1 MDSCQIQKFAK
12 VLVDYSMDI
21 KAKDKLCIQA
31 HIPSLPLVKEV
42 YKLAVQKGAYPYVD
56 IVIDELNE
64 LYCLHASD
72 EQLQYVSSLQEFK
85 VQHCDA
91 FLIILGSENT
101 NAMAEVDPKK
111 IAMRTLSR
119 KKVNEIYMKR
129 ISDGSLKLC
138 ITQFPNHS
146 LAQAAGM
153 SLNGY
158 REFLSNAC
166 FLNAENPVALWQEYS
181 ARQEKICSFLKARKN
196 FRFVS
201 QGTDLRFSA
210 EGRNWINCDGRINFP
225 DGEVFTGPI
234 ENSVNGEITF
244 SFPAVYQG
252 QEVRGVYLKFQ
263 DGKVVDFD
271 AKHGKKTL
279 ESMLDTDEGA
289 RYAGEIAIATNYNI
303 TKFTKNI
310 LFDEKIGGTIHLAI
324 GSSIPSSG
332 GVNKSAVH
340 WDMVCDMRSGEIYAD
355 DDLIY
360 KDGKFI
366 VNFD

>member
-1 MDSCQIQKFAK
+1 MDSSEIQKFAK
-12 VLVDYSMDI
+12 VVVDYSMDI
-21 KAKDKLCIQA
+21 QPKDKLCIQA
-31 HIPSLPLVKEV
+31 SIPSLPLVKEV
-42 YKLAVQKGAYPYVD
+42 YKLAVQRGAYPYVD

-72 EQLQYVSSLQEFK
+72 EQLEYVSALKEFK

-101 NAMAEVDPKK
+101 NSMAGVDPQK
-111 IAMRTLSR
+111 IAKRTLSR
-119 KKVNEIYMKR
+119 KKVNEIYMRR

-138 ITQFPNHS
+138 ITQFPNYA

-153 SLNGY
+153 SLMGY
-158 REFLSNAC
+158 SEFLSQAC
-166 FLNAENPVALWQEYS
+166 FLNEEDPVELWKNYS
-181 ARQEKICSFLKARKN
+181 ARQAKISSFLETKKN

-201 QGTDLRFSA
+201 EGTDLHFSA
-210 EGRNWINCDGRINFP
+210 AGRRWINCDGRINFP
-225 DGEVFTGPI
+225 DGEVFTGPV
-234 ENSVNGEITF
+234 EDSVNGEITF

-252 QEVRGVYLKFQ
+252 REVQGVYLKFQ
-263 DGKVVDFD
+263 DGKVIDFD
-271 AKHGKKTL
+271 AKHGRETL
-279 ESMLDTDEGA
+279 ESMLNTDEGA
-289 RYAGEIAIATNYNI
+289 RRAGEIAIATNYNI
-303 TKFTKNI
+303 SKFTKNI

-355 DDLIY
+355 DELIY

-366 VNFD
+366 VNFE